1 MVEADVLER
10 SDDVKCAGGVV
21 LVEGQKEGTK
31 CRFCTDFREVNAVSQ
46 QKVYPMPDIP
56 QMVD

>member
-1 MVEADVLER
+1 MLER

-31 CRFCTDFREVNAVSQ
+31 YRFCTDFREVNAVSQ